1 MGRNTNLLLILALGG
16 AALYLLTR
24 RGGIGQPQQPQLGEA
39 AYIAAAQAQA
49 AIAQAEAD
57 KVRAEAFK
65 SQSQYAPI
73 IQGIGASLPVLAGG
87 VAGIMGKA
95 G

>member
-1 MGRNTNLLLILALGG
+1 MNLILMLALAGG
-16 AALYLLTR
+16 ALYLLTR
-24 RGGIGQPQQPQLGEA
+24 RGAGAPGTPQQPQLGEA
-39 AYIAAAQAQA
+39 AYIAQAQAQV
-49 AIAQAEAD
+49 AIAQAEAE
-57 KVRAEAFK
+57 KAKAEAFK

-73 IQGIGASLPVLAGG
+73 LQGIGASLPVLAGG